1 MRAKPSDTAKRRSGR
16 EDALKIF
23 VGLLIA
29 QNAFGDL

>member
-1 MRAKPSDTAKRRSGR
+1 MTEAFGTAKPGR
-16 EDALKIF
+16 EDELKIF